1 MTKQR
6 AGCILFVSGGN
17 EPTNKN
23 KKMEKVTKSITY
35 LETNFDASGEKNHL
49 DLQADF
55 TAFSAIQSLDKK
67 FVGTPHYL
75 GMFPFWNVE
84 YKHIGLRDASP
95 KARQAVHRALLAS
108 GKKVSGKSAAIKKII
123 ATVLSKF

>member
-1 MTKQR
+1 
-6 AGCILFVSGGN
+6 
-17 EPTNKN
+17 
-23 KKMEKVTKSITY
+23 MEKVTKSITY

-67 FVGTPHYL
+67 FVGTPDYL
-75 GMFPFWNVE
+75 GMFPFWKVE

-95 KARQAVHRALLAS
+95 KARQAVLRALLAS

>member
-1 MTKQR
+1 MW
-6 AGCILFVSGGN
+6 CIFIVSGGD
-17 EPTNKN
+17 KLADKF

-35 LETNFDASGEKNHL
+35 LETNFDASAEKNHL
-49 DLQADF
+49 DLEADF

-67 FVGTPHYL
+67 FVGTPHYM

-84 YKHIGLRDASP
+84 YKFDLRDASP

-108 GKKVSGKSAAIKKII
+108 GKKVNGKSAAIKKII